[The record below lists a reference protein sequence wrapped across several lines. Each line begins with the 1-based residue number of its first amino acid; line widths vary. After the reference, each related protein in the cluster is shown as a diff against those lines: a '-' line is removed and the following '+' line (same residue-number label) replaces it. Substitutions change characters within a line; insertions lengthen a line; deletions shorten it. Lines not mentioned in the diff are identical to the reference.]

1 MQCYSFPLPSPT
13 SMIASFAS
21 YCPQC
26 WDSMELD
33 LDLGL
38 EVSYVGIEQSL
49 ALIYIADAVDF
60 AHNRRLHVGSQ
71 ETVQLPLSLPLFL
84 SRPGSKGLRGQRWN
98 CSAVHDVAR
107 L

>member
-1 MQCYSFPLPSPT
+1 
-13 SMIASFAS
+13 
-21 YCPQC
+21 
-26 WDSMELD
+26 MELD

-71 ETVQLPLSLPLFL
+71 ETVQLSLLLSRK
-84 SRPGSKGLRGQRWN
+84 RPGSKGLRGQRWN

>member
-1 MQCYSFPLPSPT
+1 MQRYSFPPPSPI

-26 WDSMELD
+26 FGSMELD

-49 ALIYIADAVDF
+49 A
-60 AHNRRLHVGSQ
+60 
-71 ETVQLPLSLPLFL
+71 
-84 SRPGSKGLRGQRWN
+84 
-98 CSAVHDVAR
+98 
-107 L
+107 

>member
-1 MQCYSFPLPSPT
+1 MQCYSFPPPSPT

-26 WDSMELD
+26 FGSMELD

-49 ALIYIADAVDF
+49 A
-60 AHNRRLHVGSQ
+60 
-71 ETVQLPLSLPLFL
+71 
-84 SRPGSKGLRGQRWN
+84 
-98 CSAVHDVAR
+98 
-107 L
+107 